1 MIIPKLE
8 KVRTKLDKLDTKLL
22 FIIKKRTALVDQVIK
37 LKKNKS
43 EIIDK
48 KRISFILKKIKKK
61 SIRLKID
68 PAITLG
74 IWKQMIKSFVR
85 YEYKNFRKK

>member
-68 PAITLG
+68 PAITLD

>member
-8 KVRTKLDKLDTKLL
+8 KIRTKLDTKLL

-74 IWKQMIKSFVR
+74 IWKEMIKSFVR

>member
-48 KRISFILKKIKKK
+48 KRISFILKKIKKNLLD
-61 SIRLKID
+61 LKLIQ
-68 PAITLG
+68 L
-74 IWKQMIKSFVR
+74 
-85 YEYKNFRKK
+85 

>member
-8 KVRTKLDKLDTKLL
+8 KIRTKLDKLDTKLL

-74 IWKQMIKSFVR
+74 IWKEMIKSFVR